1 MTIDEEPLPV
11 MDTGYT
17 FEQLQAMNGMN
28 MTEEDMMAA
37 GMVPDAVAND
47 VATAEP
53 EVRRA
58 EPNMQPTGAF
68 MDLGF
73 IDQINNAAT
82 DEEATAMYGSLD
94 PVQKRVYDRSYGINI
109 SPEWAAGEASKYY
122 EEQDARAKAAAD
134 PRTQALEMQRNEK
147 AQATRDQI
155 GIMRG
160 VVNDIL
166 QDPGFSGSVGAK
178 NQAFLFGLK
187 KEPFAGTKEADF
199 MAKLKQ
205 LEGGAFLQAFQSLK
219 GGGPITDVEGEK
231 ATQAIVRAQTSQS
244 EEGFKKSMNE
254 VLDVLGN
261 AEKRL
266 GGAAQ
271 GAAQPAAAPAAAPS
285 GKTAGRGSK
294 YGKALLRRQGAAAHL
309 PRHTLET
316 ASRSFLNSN
325 GTTRRRFR
333 LDDGGS
339 GGGRGLVHAGGHAVW
354 RPHATAANARPGRLR

>member
-1 MTIDEEPLPV
+1 MPPRNRNQQPPMLPDEEPLPV
-11 MDTGYT
+11 MDTGMNLD
-17 FEQLQAMNGMN
+17 QLDAMNGMN
-28 MTEEDMMAA
+28 MTEEDMLAA

-47 VATAEP
+47 VAAAEP
-53 EVRRA
+53 QVRRA
-58 EPNMQPTGAF
+58 QPSTQPTGAF

-73 IDQINNAAT
+73 VDRLNNAP
-82 DEEATAMYGSLD
+82 DEEFDALYDSLD

-122 EEQDARAKAAAD
+122 EEQDERAKAAAD
-134 PRTQALEMQRNEK
+134 PRTQALEIQRNEK

-271 GAAQPAAAPAAAPS
+271 GAAAPAADAPAARPTKTIS
-285 GKTAGRGSK
+285 GIMWEKG
-294 YGKALLRRQGAAAHL
+294 
-309 PRHTLET
+309 
-316 ASRSFLNSN
+316 
-325 GTTRRRFR
+325 
-333 LDDGGS
+333 DDGKWYKK
-339 GGGRGLVHAGGHAVW
+339 R
-354 RPHATAANARPGRLR
+354 

>member
-122 EEQDARAKAAAD
+122 EEQDERAKAAAD
-134 PRTQALEMQRNEK
+134 PRTQALEIQRNEK

-271 GAAQPAAAPAAAPS
+271 GAAAPAADAPAARPTKTIS
-285 GKTAGRGSK
+285 GIMWEKG
-294 YGKALLRRQGAAAHL
+294 
-309 PRHTLET
+309 
-316 ASRSFLNSN
+316 
-325 GTTRRRFR
+325 
-333 LDDGGS
+333 DDGKWYKK
-339 GGGRGLVHAGGHAVW
+339 R
-354 RPHATAANARPGRLR
+354 